1 MRYVFRSLPYLLL
14 LVAYA
19 AAKLAYAAAGTADV
33 RWLLAP
39 TNALVELLLSSTSEF
54 VPGRGYVHPALG
66 IVIDK
71 SCAGGNFGLL
81 SALLLSA
88 TYLWQR
94 GPRPILALPLLVL
107 LAYPLTLLV
116 NAARIAGA
124 VQLGQLLPPALA
136 PAWLHEAQGAL
147 VYLFF
152 LLAAYAAL
160 RQLLYKAD
168 TLKAGSH

>member
-1 MRYVFRSLPYLLL
+1 MRRIICFLPYLLL
-14 LVAYA
+14 LVAYVV
-19 AAKLAYAAAGTADV
+19 AKLCYAAADTADV

-39 TNALVELLLSSTSEF
+39 TNALVNLLLSSTSEF
-54 VPGRGYVHPALG
+54 VAGRGYVHSGLS

-81 SALLLSA
+81 TGLVLTT

-94 GPRPILALPLLVL
+94 GPRPGLALLVL
-107 LAYPLTLLV
+107 LLLSYPLTLFV

-124 VQLGQLLPPALA
+124 VRLGQLLPPALA

-152 LLAAYAAL
+152 LVAAYAAL
-160 RQLLYKAD
+160 RHLLLKKA
-168 TLKAGSH
+168 SY

>member
-1 MRYVFRSLPYLLL
+1 MSRIVYLLPYLLL
-14 LVAYA
+14 LAAYLIAKLCYA
-19 AAKLAYAAAGTADV
+19 AADTADV

-39 TNALVELLLSSTSEF
+39 NNALVEVLLSSGSEF
-54 VPGRGYVHPALG
+54 VPGRGYVHPGLG

-81 SALLLSA
+81 SVLVLTT

-94 GPRPILALPLLVL
+94 GPRPALVL
-107 LAYPLTLLV
+107 PALLLLSYPLTLFV

-124 VQLGQLLPPALA
+124 VRLGQLLPPALA
-136 PAWLHEAQGAL
+136 PGWLHEAQGAL

-152 LLAAYAAL
+152 LVAAYVAL
-160 RQLLYKAD
+160 RQLLPKTA
-168 TLKAGSH
+168 SH